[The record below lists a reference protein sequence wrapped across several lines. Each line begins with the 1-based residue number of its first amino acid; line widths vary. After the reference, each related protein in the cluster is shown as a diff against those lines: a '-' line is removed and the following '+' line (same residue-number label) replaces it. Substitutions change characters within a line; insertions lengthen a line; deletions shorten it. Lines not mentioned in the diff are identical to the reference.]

1 MDDDSDD
8 PIPPRHPL
16 APIVARSLARG
27 LEALAARTEAPL
39 RVRAHAT
46 SRGCELFDVVEE
58 PELGA
63 RGRRFL
69 VSVDTGP
76 AGSAM
81 LVGVG

>member
-1 MDDDSDD
+1 MDVDPSD
-8 PIPPRHPL
+8 PPTPQHPL

-39 RVRAHAT
+39 RVKAHAT
-46 SRGCELFDVVEE
+46 SRGCELFDLVEE
-58 PELGA
+58 LELGA

>member
-1 MDDDSDD
+1 
-8 PIPPRHPL
+8 
-16 APIVARSLARG
+16 VARGLARG

-39 RVRAHAT
+39 RVKAHAT

-58 PELGA
+58 PELGM

-76 AGSAM
+76 VGSAM